1 MWCLISPCMKIPF
14 FTRLI
19 MRQLAGR
26 FRNGSWPI
34 FCHNYFFFTLVTFLS
49 FDQTLEQ
56 VAEIFLWVTNARM
69 CMCCAKVI
77 HFKKCLFTFVQRLTP
92 CVSSEELNSPE
103 RVSRNWY
110 LAILFCKSISFIFSS
125 CSRETYFDCVT
136 VRNSF
141 YQTRYCAEL
150 WSEHKIL
157 WLNLRTQSFELSSL
171 SIDLCFVVSG
181 R

>member
-1 MWCLISPCMKIPF
+1 
-14 FTRLI
+14 

-34 FCHNYFFFTLVTFLS
+34 YCHNYFFAHSKHSWELWPNFRTS
-49 FDQTLEQ
+49 SWD
-56 VAEIFLWVTNARM
+56 IFMSHECTDL
-69 CMCCAKVI
+69 CAPVQKKM
-77 HFKKCLFTFVQRLTP
+77 FKSMFTFVQRLTP
-92 CVSSEELNSPE
+92 CVSSEELNCLPWASLTKLISGPFYS
-103 RVSRNWY
+103 VKVFH
-110 LAILFCKSISFIFSS
+110 LFFQVAA
-125 CSRETYFDCVT
+125 ETYFDCVT

-171 SIDLCFVVSG
+171 SIDLCFVVSEVKILWKEA
-181 R
+181 

>member
-1 MWCLISPCMKIPF
+1 MVVTRCVQWRTKLPNTALSESHEIDIWPF
-14 FTRLI
+14 YSVKVFL
-19 MRQLAGR
+19 L
-26 FRNGSWPI
+26 
-34 FCHNYFFFTLVTFLS
+34 FF
-49 FDQTLEQ
+49 Q
-56 VAEIFLWVTNARM
+56 VAA
-69 CMCCAKVI
+69 
-77 HFKKCLFTFVQRLTP
+77 
-92 CVSSEELNSPE
+92 
-103 RVSRNWY
+103 
-110 LAILFCKSISFIFSS
+110 
-125 CSRETYFDCVT
+125 ETYFDCMT